1 MSVACSSPIP
11 APFLKFIC
19 ECAEVHK
26 ISFSAE
32 KIVAAYFRKTRR
44 FGRRRN
50 PSTDPRMHF
59 LGVPVKTVS
68 SARYLGVM
76 VNAKLN
82 SMTHVVYIRESVA
95 NYARSIH
102 FLSQK
107 DQGLRGEVL
116 KKLCKLGISRLATYT
131 CSF

>member
-1 MSVACSSPIP
+1 MFP
-11 APFLKFIC
+11 
-19 ECAEVHK
+19 ED
-26 ISFSAE
+26 
-32 KIVAAYFRKTRR
+32 RR

-59 LGVPVKTVS
+59 LGVHFKTVS

-76 VNAKLN
+76 VDAKLN
-82 SMTHVVYIRESVA
+82 GMTHVVYIRESMA

-102 FLSQK
+102 SLGQK
-107 DQGLRGEVL
+107 DQGLRREVH
-116 KKLCKLGISRLATYT
+116 KKLCKLGIARLATYT